1 MSGIEPQSPSG
12 DGASQS
18 RERSQ
23 ERLRQVEGVFFE
35 VSTLAPLDR
44 DAAIARLCSGD
55 PALEAEVRSLVGSA
69 ARIGSFLEQPALG
82 KGLDQLAEESNI
94 AEPPDDLVG
103 KTLGNFRIEKRLAS
117 GGMGTVYLARRSD
130 GQYEQQVAI
139 KVVKRGMD
147 SEEVLRRFRS
157 ERQTLA
163 ALDHPNIARLL
174 DGGVTPDGRPFLVME
189 YVDGVPI
196 DGYCDA
202 KRLKI
207 NERLRL
213 FRDVCEGVHHAHK
226 NLIIHRDL
234 KPSNILVTSDGVP
247 KLLDF
252 GIAKVLGGDPT
263 AGVTADTDRR
273 LTPEYASPEQVEGG
287 VITTASD
294 VYALGVVLYELL
306 TGTRPYYFGLRTHE
320 ELRKVV
326 CQVVPPAPSDA
337 VTLSVARLRGTGSSA
352 VASSS
357 RDATSTVPS
366 ASGGGVDVPKTRG
379 VSSTRLRSVL
389 RGDLDNI
396 VLMALRK
403 EPQRRYASAEQF
415 AGDLGRYLDGL
426 PVQARQD
433 TSWYRAS
440 KFVRRHAVGVSLSVA
455 AVLLLSGASA
465 MLYRQ
470 RGELRVQRDELI
482 AGNQRLRETRRF
494 LLDVLSGADTGSRGP
509 DATLGSVVRDAAKSL
524 RDRPPSDPLTRAA
537 AEQALGRASMS
548 LGMLEEARALLDA
561 ADRGFAALAESA
573 PTRGDL
579 AIDRA
584 ELLFFEGKNVEAEQA
599 LRTLLAAERGVNR
612 GALTAREG
620 LLLNDLGATLRAQSR
635 YQEAAQAQRDAIAVR
650 RSVHGDQSLEVAESR
665 NNLASSLFQLGN
677 ADESIAE
684 FQASLAIRKAI
695 LRADHPMVVRTESN
709 LGLVLSRAGKLDEA
723 VRLLTSAADAW
734 DRAFGPDHPGRLA
747 TTTSL
752 AQSLRNQGKPR
763 EAIARLE
770 GVLSWQRTH
779 QPANAAALAATEAN
793 IALAEADAGNDAAA
807 IMTLERVLPTLQ
819 GSGMAGITRSAQEGL
834 VAAYERAGRAD
845 DANRVR
851 DAMK

>member
-1 MSGIEPQSPSG
+1 MSESDSNPGPN
-12 DGASQS
+12 
-18 RERSQ
+18 REQAQ
-23 ERLRQVEGVFFE
+23 ERLRRVEGIFFE
-35 VSTLAPLDR
+35 VSALAPLDR
-44 DAAIARLCSGD
+44 DAAIARLCVGD
-55 PALEAEVRSLVGSA
+55 PTLEAEVRSLVGSA

-82 KGLDQLAEESNI
+82 KGLDQLAQESNI

-117 GGMGTVYLARRSD
+117 GGMGTVYSARRSD

-147 SEEVLRRFRS
+147 SEEVLRRFRA

-196 DGYCDA
+196 DAYCD
-202 KRLKI
+202 KNRLKV

-234 KPSNILVTSDGVP
+234 KPSNILVTPAGVP

-252 GIAKVLGGDPT
+252 GIAKVLGGE
-263 AGVTADTDRR
+263 AGMGVTADTDRR

-287 VITTASD
+287 TITTASD

-326 CQVVPPAPSDA
+326 CEIVPPAPSEA
-337 VTLSVARLRGTGSSA
+337 VTLSVARLRGTGSTP
-352 VASSS
+352 VAPASTPTPPTAPP
-357 RDATSTVPS
+357 ATAP
-366 ASGGGVDVPKTRG
+366 GVDVPKTRG

-403 EPQRRYASAEQF
+403 EPPRRYASAEQL

-440 KFVRRHAVGVSLSVA
+440 KFVRRHALGVTLSTA
-455 AVLLLSGASA
+455 AVLLLAGASV

-470 RGELRVQRDELI
+470 RGELRVQRDELL
-482 AGNQRLRETRRF
+482 AGNQRLHETRRF
-494 LLDVLSGADTGSRGP
+494 LLDVLSGADTGNRGP
-509 DATLGSVVRDAAKSL
+509 DATLGSVVRDAVKSL
-524 RDRPPSDPLTRAA
+524 RERPPADPLTRAA

-548 LGMLEEARALLDA
+548 LGMLDDARALLDA
-561 ADRGFAALAESA
+561 ADRGFASLAQSA
-573 PTRGDL
+573 STGTDL
-579 AIDRA
+579 AVDRA
-584 ELLFFEGKNVEAEQA
+584 ELLFFEGKNPEAERA
-599 LRTLLAAERGVNR
+599 IRELLAAERGTNA
-612 GALTAREG
+612 GKPTAREG
-620 LLLNDLGATLRAQSR
+620 LLLNDLGATLRAQSKF
-635 YQEAAQAQRDAIAVR
+635 EDAAQAQRDAIAVR
-650 RSVHGDQSLEVAESR
+650 ATVHGAQSLEVAESR
-665 NNLASSLFQLGN
+665 NNLASSLFQLGK

-684 FQASLAIRKAI
+684 FQASLSIRRAL
-695 LRADHPMVVRTESN
+695 LRADHPMIVRAESN
-709 LGLVLSRAGKLDEA
+709 LGLVLSRAGRLDEA
-723 VRLLTSAADAW
+723 VAILTRATEAW
-734 DRAFGPDHPGRLA
+734 DRAFGPEHPGRVA
-747 TTTSL
+747 AATSL
-752 AQSLRNQGKPR
+752 AQTLRKQGKPR
-763 EAIARLE
+763 DAIARLE
-770 GVLSWQRTH
+770 ATLNWQRSH
-779 QPANAAALAATEAN
+779 QATNAAAIAATEAN
-793 IALAEADAGNDAAA
+793 IALAQGEAGDDSAAVA
-807 IMTLERVLPTLQ
+807 TLERVLPTLR
-819 GSGMAGITRSAQEGL
+819 GSGMSGITKAASEGL
-834 VAAYERAGRAD
+834 AAAYERLGRGD
-845 DANRVR
+845 DATRVR
-851 DAMK
+851 SEIK